1 MLEKIKD
8 IFDEKSDKWIVIL
21 KWLFIFSCIVLM
33 IYFPFAAKDTVETMD
48 YWTHRTY
55 TEEVYNVKF
64 LILGWSFTIAY
75 FFVGMLTLNVARNL
89 QMIREKSCGKSEA
102 QNQPSHDDV
111 IVDEKLYKFMQK
123 L

>member
-1 MLEKIKD
+1 MLEKIKS
-8 IFDEKSDKWIVIL
+8 IFDEKSDRWIVIL
-21 KWLFIFSCIVLM
+21 KWLFIFSCIFLM
-33 IYFPFAAKDTVETMD
+33 IYFPFEAKYTVESRD

-55 TEEVYNVKF
+55 TEEFYNVKF

-89 QMIREKSCGKSEA
+89 QMIREKLCGKSEA
-102 QNQPSHDDV
+102 KNQPSLDDV
-111 IVDEKLYKFMQK
+111 IVDEKLYKLMQK